1 MPGTSTLGLFVRFP
15 AKLLE
20 EALLAPWT
28 LARVRRSLTE
38 LPDRI
43 DALRGSLEQTTGML
57 SRTLPELDTRLVEV
71 ADDLTAFR
79 TSLEALL
86 PELSRVVSGMDERFR
101 NVESSVSELGNG
113 VLSVLGSIPGVRR
126 ALREPRSSAPPPS

>member
-1 MPGTSTLGLFVRFP
+1 MAGSSPLGLMVRWP

-43 DALRGSLEQTTGML
+43 DALRASLEETTGML
-57 SRTLPELDTRLVEV
+57 SGTLPDLDTRLLEV

-79 TSLEALL
+79 KSLEALL
-86 PELSRVVSGMDERFR
+86 PELSKVVAGMDDRFR
-101 NVESSVSELGNG
+101 NVESAVSELGDG
-113 VLSVLGSIPGVRR
+113 VLSVLGSIPGIRR
-126 ALREPRSSAPPPS
+126 ALREPRSSNPSS